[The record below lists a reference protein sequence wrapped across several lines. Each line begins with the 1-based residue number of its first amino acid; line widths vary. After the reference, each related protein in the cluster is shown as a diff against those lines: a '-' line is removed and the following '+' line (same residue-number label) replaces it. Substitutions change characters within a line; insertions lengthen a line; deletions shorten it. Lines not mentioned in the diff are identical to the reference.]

1 MQRPQPG
8 SVIEV
13 ELEYAMDRRMIP
25 PRTEP
30 RILRGE
36 VLKSYRWLTDREFCL
51 TGDDTW
57 PVRVI
62 NLGNVV
68 RMRFESGSG
77 TEVNTAVRTWEVT
90 GSGGNR
96 YLVTRDAAGW
106 SCDCKGFQFRR
117 NCRHVTEVSS
127 QTTA

>member
-25 PRTEP
+25 PRTE
-30 RILRGE
+30 RKVYRGE
-36 VLKSYRWLTDREFCL
+36 VLKSYRWLTDREFCM
-51 TGDDTW
+51 TGDDSW
-57 PVRVI
+57 PIRVI

-68 RMRFESGSG
+68 RLEFESGSG
-77 TEVNTAVRTWEVT
+77 TDVATTAQTWEVT
-90 GSGGNR
+90 GSRGDR
-96 YLVTRDAAGW
+96 YLVTRDSAGW

-117 NCRHVTEVSS
+117 NCRHVADIS
-127 QTTA
+127 AAN

>member
-8 SVIEV
+8 SDIEV
-13 ELEYAMDRRMIP
+13 EVEYAMDRNMIP
-25 PRTEP
+25 PQSGR
-30 RILRGE
+30 RIYRGE

-51 TGDDTW
+51 TGDDQW
-57 PVRVI
+57 PIRVI

-68 RMRFESGSG
+68 SMRFESGSS
-77 TEVNTAVRTWEVT
+77 TEVNTAVRSWEVT

-96 YLVTRDAAGW
+96 YLVTRDHSGW

-117 NCRHVTEVSS
+117 HCRHVTEVS
-127 QTTA
+127 AAN

>member
-8 SVIEV
+8 SVIEI
-13 ELEYAMDRRMIP
+13 EIEYAMDRNMIP

-30 RILRGE
+30 RRLRGE

-51 TGDDTW
+51 SGDAAW
-57 PVRVI
+57 PIRVI

-68 RMRFESGSG
+68 RLEYISGSG
-77 TEVNTAVRTWEVT
+77 TEVNTAVQTWEVR
-90 GSGGNR
+90 GSAGNR
-96 YLVTRDAAGW
+96 YLVTRDATGW

-117 NCRHVTEVSS
+117 NCRHITEVS
-127 QTTA
+127 AAN

>member
-8 SVIEV
+8 SVIEI
-13 ELEYAMDRRMIP
+13 ELEYATDRNMIP

-30 RILRGE
+30 RRLRGE

-51 TGDDTW
+51 SGDSTW
-57 PVRVI
+57 PIRVI

-68 RMRFESGSG
+68 SMRFESGSG
-77 TEVNTAVRTWEVT
+77 TEVNTAVRSWEVT

-106 SCDCKGFQFRR
+106 RCDCKGFQFRR
-117 NCRHVTEVSS
+117 NCRHITEVSS
-127 QTTA
+127 QA

>member
-13 ELEYAMDRRMIP
+13 EVEYAMDRRMIP
-25 PRTEP
+25 PQSGRHVY
-30 RILRGE
+30 RGE

-51 TGDDTW
+51 SGDERW
-57 PVRVI
+57 PIRVI

-68 RMRFESGSG
+68 RMEFESGSG
-77 TEVNTAVRTWEVT
+77 SAVNTTARTWEVT

-96 YLVTRDAAGW
+96 YLVTRDSAGW
-106 SCDCKGFQFRR
+106 TCDCKGFQFRR
-117 NCRHVTEVSS
+117 NCRHVAEISA
-127 QTTA
+127 QEA

>member
-8 SVIEV
+8 SFIEV

-25 PRTEP
+25 PRTQ
-30 RILRGE
+30 RKVYRGE
-36 VLKSYRWLTDREFCL
+36 VLKSYRWLTDREFCMK
-51 TGDDTW
+51 GDDSW
-57 PVRVI
+57 PIRVI

-68 RMRFESGSG
+68 RLEFESGSG
-77 TEVNTAVRTWEVT
+77 IQLNTQARVWEVT

-96 YLVTRDAAGW
+96 YLVSRDSTGW

-117 NCRHVTEVSS
+117 NCRHITEVSS
-127 QTTA
+127 ET

>member
-8 SVIEV
+8 SVIEI
-13 ELEYAMDRRMIP
+13 EIEYAMDRNMIP

-30 RILRGE
+30 RRLRGE

-51 TGDDTW
+51 SGDAAW
-57 PVRVI
+57 PIRVI

-68 RMRFESGSG
+68 RLEYISGSG
-77 TEVNTAVRTWEVT
+77 TEVNTAVRSWEVR
-90 GSGGNR
+90 GSAGNR
-96 YLVTRDAAGW
+96 YLVTRDATGW

-117 NCRHVTEVSS
+117 NCRHITEVS
-127 QTTA
+127 AAN

>member
-8 SVIEV
+8 SVVEIEI
-13 ELEYAMDRRMIP
+13 EYAMDRRMIP

-30 RILRGE
+30 RVLRGE

-51 TGDDTW
+51 SGDDAW

-68 RMRFESGSG
+68 RMEFQSGSG
-77 TEVNTAVRTWEVT
+77 TEVNTQAQTWEVT
-90 GSGGNR
+90 GSAGNR
-96 YLVTRDAAGW
+96 YLVTRDSSGW

-117 NCRHVTEVSS
+117 NCRHVTEISS
-127 QTTA
+127 KQT

>member
-13 ELEYAMDRRMIP
+13 EVEYTMDRNMIP
-25 PRTEP
+25 PQSGRHVY
-30 RILRGE
+30 RGE

-51 TGDDTW
+51 SGDDQW
-57 PVRVI
+57 PIRVI

-68 RMRFESGSG
+68 RMEFESGSSSA
-77 TEVNTAVRTWEVT
+77 VNTTARTWEVT

-96 YLVTRDAAGW
+96 YLVTRDSAGW

-117 NCRHVTEVSS
+117 NCRHVAEISA
-127 QTTA
+127 QEA